1 MAKILVGAGVVEV
14 TIPKRNTISGKGSY
28 TIKSE
33 TQSPFKPVEFGRTT
47 T

>member
-1 MAKILVGAGVVEV
+1 MANILPGVGVVEV
-14 TIPKRNTISGKGSY
+14 TVPKRNTISGKGSY
-28 TIKSE
+28 NIKSE